1 MIVLDPNGEKLN
13 LMPLNV
19 GPSHP
24 ATHGCLRFMAAMDGE
39 TIVASVEEI
48 GYLHRGFE
56 KMVERGTWQ
65 QVVPY
70 TDRLN
75 YCSAIMNNIAFC
87 RAVENM
93 FQVEIPERCK
103 VLRVI
108 VNELSR
114 INDHFVCVAAA
125 FQDLGGTTPFMYAFN
140 PREEIM
146 CIWEKLTGARLTN
159 SFARIGGLSR
169 DSYAGFEQDVL
180 AALNSTEKALKD
192 LHACLDRN
200 RIFLDRTVGIGK
212 ISAEKAIS
220 YGWTGPCLRAS
231 GVASDLRK
239 DEPYYDYETYDW
251 EVVVGTQGDCNDRLQ
266 VRLAEIEESVK
277 IVRQAL
283 KRLTPGPVD
292 LVDPRIRVPSHKLA
306 YQDMEGLIGRF
317 KSVYEGIRVPEGEYY
332 CGSECANGEL
342 GFTIISDGSGHPYR
356 IKVRRSLLHSMN
368 SSKAVSWLTP
378 WPCFRVSTLL
388 LENLTDERTY
398 YWRCPICLEQS
409 FEVRPSG
416 AAD

>member
-24 ATHGCLRFMAAMDGE
+24 ATHGCLRFLTAMDGE

-93 FQVEIPERCK
+93 FGVEIPERCK

-159 SFARIGGLSR
+159 SFARIGGLYR
-169 DSYAGFEQDVL
+169 DSYEGFEQDVL

-283 KRLTPGPVD
+283 KRLAPGPVD
-292 LVDPRIRVPSHKLA
+292 IVDPRIRVPAHKLA

-356 IKVRRSLLHSMN
+356 IKVRPPCLTQFAAFHELVEGGLLADSM
-368 SSKAVSWLTP
+368 AVL
-378 WPCFRVSTLL
+378 
-388 LENLTDERTY
+388 
-398 YWRCPICLEQS
+398 
-409 FEVRPSG
+409 SG
-416 AAD
+416 LNIIAGELDR

>member
-24 ATHGCLRFMAAMDGE
+24 ATHGCLRFLTAMDGE

-93 FQVEIPERCK
+93 FGVEIPERCK

-169 DSYAGFEQDVL
+169 DSYEGFEQDVL

-231 GVASDLRK
+231 GVAADLRK

-283 KRLTPGPVD
+283 KRLAPGPVD
-292 LVDPRIRVPSHKLA
+292 IVDPRIRVPSHKLA

-356 IKVRRSLLHSMN
+356 IKVRPPCLTQFAAFHELVEGGLLADSM
-368 SSKAVSWLTP
+368 AVL
-378 WPCFRVSTLL
+378 
-388 LENLTDERTY
+388 
-398 YWRCPICLEQS
+398 
-409 FEVRPSG
+409 SG
-416 AAD
+416 LNIIAGELDR

>member
-1 MIVLDPNGEKLN
+1 MIVLDKNGDKLN

-24 ATHGCLRFMAAMDGE
+24 ATHGCLRFLAAMDGE

-75 YCSAIMNNIAFC
+75 YCSAIMNNIAYC

-93 FQVEIPERCK
+93 FGVEIPERTK

-159 SFARIGGLSR
+159 SFARIGGLYR
-169 DSYAGFEQDVL
+169 DSYEGFEQDVL
-180 AALNSTEKALKD
+180 AALDSTEKALKD

-212 ISAEKAIS
+212 ISAERAIS
-220 YGWTGPCLRAS
+220 YGWTGPCLRAT

-283 KRLTPGPVD
+283 KRLAPGPVD
-292 LVDPRIRVPSHKLA
+292 IVDPRIRVPAHKLA

-342 GFTIISDGSGHPYR
+342 GFTIVSDGSGHPYR
-356 IKVRRSLLHSMN
+356 IKVRPPCLTQFAAFHELVEGGQLADSM
-368 SSKAVSWLTP
+368 AVL
-378 WPCFRVSTLL
+378 
-388 LENLTDERTY
+388 
-398 YWRCPICLEQS
+398 
-409 FEVRPSG
+409 SG
-416 AAD
+416 LNIIAGELDR

>member
-1 MIVLDPNGEKLN
+1 MIVLDKNGERLN

-24 ATHGCLRFMAAMDGE
+24 ATHGCLRFLAAMDGE

-65 QVVPY
+65 QVIPY

-93 FQVEIPERCK
+93 FGLELPERCK

-159 SFARIGGLSR
+159 SYARIGGLYR
-169 DSYAGFEQDVL
+169 DSYDGFEKDVL
-180 AALNSTEKALKD
+180 AALDSTEKALKD

-220 YGWTGPCLRAS
+220 YGWTGPCLRAC

-283 KRLTPGPVD
+283 KRLAPGPVD
-292 LVDPRIRVPSHKLA
+292 IVDPRIRVPAHKLA

-342 GFTIISDGSGHPYR
+342 GFTIVSDGSGHPYR
-356 IKVRRSLLHSMN
+356 IKVRPPCLTQFAAFHELVEGGQLADSM
-368 SSKAVSWLTP
+368 AVL
-378 WPCFRVSTLL
+378 
-388 LENLTDERTY
+388 
-398 YWRCPICLEQS
+398 
-409 FEVRPSG
+409 SG
-416 AAD
+416 LNIIAGELDR

>member
-24 ATHGCLRFMAAMDGE
+24 ATHGCLRFLAAMDGE

-159 SFARIGGLSR
+159 SFARIGGLYR
-169 DSYAGFEQDVL
+169 DSYEGFEQDVL

-292 LVDPRIRVPSHKLA
+292 LVDPRIRVPAHKFA

-356 IKVRRSLLHSMN
+356 IKVRPPCLTQFAAFHELVEGGLLADSM
-368 SSKAVSWLTP
+368 AVL
-378 WPCFRVSTLL
+378 
-388 LENLTDERTY
+388 
-398 YWRCPICLEQS
+398 
-409 FEVRPSG
+409 SG
-416 AAD
+416 LNIIAGELDR

>member
-13 LMPLNV
+13 LMPLNM

-24 ATHGCLRFMAAMDGE
+24 ATHHCVRLLAAIEGE
-39 TIVASVEEI
+39 TIVGAVHEI
-48 GYLHRGFE
+48 GFMHRGFE

-65 QVVPY
+65 QVIPY

-75 YCSAIMNNIAFC
+75 YCSAMMNNIAFC

-93 FQVEIPERCK
+93 FGIEIPERNK

-114 INDHFVCVAAA
+114 INDHFICVAAA

-146 CIWEKLTGARLTN
+146 LIWEKLTGARLTN
-159 SFARIGGLSR
+159 SFARIGGLYR
-169 DSYAGFEQDVL
+169 DSYDGFESDVL
-180 AALNSTEKALKD
+180 AACVSVEKALKD

-212 ISAEKAIS
+212 ISKEDAIS
-220 YGWTGPCLRAS
+220 YGWTGPVLRAT
-231 GVASDLRK
+231 GVESDLRK

-251 EVVVGTQGDCNDRLQ
+251 DVVVGTNGDANDRLQ

-283 KRLTPGPVD
+283 KRLAPGPVD
-292 LVDPRIRVPSHKLA
+292 IVDPRIRVPSHKMA

-317 KSVYEGIRVPEGEYY
+317 KSVYEGIRVPQGEYY
-332 CGSECANGEL
+332 CGSECANGEV
-342 GFTIISDGSGHPYR
+342 GFTIIADGSGHPYR
-356 IKVRRSLLHSMN
+356 IKVRSPSFAHVSAFAELVEGLTLADSMAILPGLN
-368 SSKAVSWLTP
+368 MIAGELD
-378 WPCFRVSTLL
+378 R
-388 LENLTDERTY
+388 
-398 YWRCPICLEQS
+398 
-409 FEVRPSG
+409 
-416 AAD
+416 

>member
-24 ATHGCLRFMAAMDGE
+24 ATHGCLRFLAAMDGE

-75 YCSAIMNNIAFC
+75 YCSAIMNNIAYC

-93 FQVEIPERCK
+93 FGVEITERCK

-159 SFARIGGLSR
+159 SYSRIGGLSR
-169 DSYAGFEQDVL
+169 DSYDGFEQDVL
-180 AALNSTEKALKD
+180 AALDSTEKALKD

-220 YGWTGPCLRAS
+220 YGWTGPCLRAC

-283 KRLTPGPVD
+283 KRLAPGPID
-292 LVDPRIRVPSHKLA
+292 IVDPRIRVPAHKLA

-342 GFTIISDGSGHPYR
+342 GFTIVSDGSGHPYR
-356 IKVRRSLLHSMN
+356 IKVRPPCLTQFAAFHELVEGGQLADSM
-368 SSKAVSWLTP
+368 AVL
-378 WPCFRVSTLL
+378 
-388 LENLTDERTY
+388 
-398 YWRCPICLEQS
+398 
-409 FEVRPSG
+409 SG
-416 AAD
+416 LNIIAGELDR

>member
-1 MIVLDPNGEKLN
+1 MIVLDPNGERLS

-65 QVVPY
+65 QVLPY

-93 FQVEIPERCK
+93 FGVELTERCK

-159 SFARIGGLSR
+159 SYARIGGLYR
-169 DSYAGFEQDVL
+169 DSYEGFEADVL
-180 AALNSTEKALKD
+180 AALDSTEKALKD

-220 YGWTGPCLRAS
+220 YGWTGPCLRAC

-283 KRLTPGPVD
+283 LRLTPGPVD
-292 LVDPRIRVPSHKLA
+292 IVDPRIRVPAHKLA

-317 KSVYEGIRVPEGEYY
+317 KSVYEGVRVPEGEYY

-342 GFTIISDGSGHPYR
+342 GFTIVSDGSGHPYR
-356 IKVRRSLLHSMN
+356 IKVRPPCLTQFAAFHDLVEGGQLADSM
-368 SSKAVSWLTP
+368 AVL
-378 WPCFRVSTLL
+378 
-388 LENLTDERTY
+388 
-398 YWRCPICLEQS
+398 
-409 FEVRPSG
+409 SG
-416 AAD
+416 LNIIAGELDR

>member
-200 RIFLDRTVGIGK
+200 RIFLDRTVGVGK

-283 KRLTPGPVD
+283 KRLAPGPVD
-292 LVDPRIRVPSHKLA
+292 LVDPRIRVPAHKLA

-317 KSVYEGIRVPEGEYY
+317 KSVYEGVRVPEGEYY

-356 IKVRRSLLHSMN
+356 IKVRPPCLTQFAAFHELVEGGLLADSM
-368 SSKAVSWLTP
+368 AVL
-378 WPCFRVSTLL
+378 
-388 LENLTDERTY
+388 
-398 YWRCPICLEQS
+398 
-409 FEVRPSG
+409 SG
-416 AAD
+416 LNIIAGELDR

>member
-1 MIVLDPNGEKLN
+1 MIVLDKNGEKLN

-75 YCSAIMNNIAFC
+75 YCSAIMNNIAYC
-87 RAVENM
+87 RAVETM
-93 FQVEIPERCK
+93 FGIELPERTK

-159 SFARIGGLSR
+159 SFARIGGLYR
-169 DSYAGFEQDVL
+169 DSYAGFEKDVL
-180 AALNSTEKALKD
+180 AALDSTEKALKD

-220 YGWTGPCLRAS
+220 YGWTGPCLRAC

-283 KRLTPGPVD
+283 KRLAPGPVD
-292 LVDPRIRVPSHKLA
+292 IVDPRIRVPAHKLA

-332 CGSECANGEL
+332 SGSECANGEL

-356 IKVRRSLLHSMN
+356 IKVRPPCLTQFAAFHELVEGGQLADSM
-368 SSKAVSWLTP
+368 AVL
-378 WPCFRVSTLL
+378 
-388 LENLTDERTY
+388 
-398 YWRCPICLEQS
+398 
-409 FEVRPSG
+409 SG
-416 AAD
+416 LNIIAGELDR

>member
-24 ATHGCLRFMAAMDGE
+24 ATHGCLRFLTAMDGE

-93 FQVEIPERCK
+93 FGVEIPERCK

-159 SFARIGGLSR
+159 SFARIGGLYR
-169 DSYAGFEQDVL
+169 DSYEGFEQDVL

-200 RIFLDRTVGIGK
+200 RIFLDRTVGIGN
-212 ISAEKAIS
+212 
-220 YGWTGPCLRAS
+220 PCLRAS
-231 GVASDLRK
+231 GVASDLRQ

-283 KRLTPGPVD
+283 KRLAPGPVD
-292 LVDPRIRVPSHKLA
+292 IVDPRIRVPAHKLA

-356 IKVRRSLLHSMN
+356 IKVRPPCLTQFAAFHELVEGGLLADSM
-368 SSKAVSWLTP
+368 AVL
-378 WPCFRVSTLL
+378 
-388 LENLTDERTY
+388 
-398 YWRCPICLEQS
+398 
-409 FEVRPSG
+409 SG
-416 AAD
+416 LNIIAGELDR

>member
-1 MIVLDPNGEKLN
+1 MIVLDKNGEKLN

-24 ATHGCLRFMAAMDGE
+24 ATHGCLRFLAAMDGE

-65 QVVPY
+65 QVIPY

-75 YCSAIMNNIAFC
+75 YCSAIMNNIAVC
-87 RAVENM
+87 RAVEKM
-93 FQVEIPERCK
+93 FGVEITERAK

-159 SFARIGGLSR
+159 SYARIGGLYR
-169 DSYAGFEQDVL
+169 DSYEGFEADVL
-180 AALNSTEKALKD
+180 AALDSTEKALKD

-220 YGWTGPCLRAS
+220 YGWTGPCLRAC

-283 KRLTPGPVD
+283 LRLTPGPVD
-292 LVDPRIRVPSHKLA
+292 IVDPRIRVPAHKLA

-317 KSVYEGIRVPEGEYY
+317 KSVYEGVRVPEGEYY

-342 GFTIISDGSGHPYR
+342 GFTIVSDGSGHPYR
-356 IKVRRSLLHSMN
+356 IKVRPPCLTQFAAFHDLVEGGQLADSM
-368 SSKAVSWLTP
+368 AVL
-378 WPCFRVSTLL
+378 
-388 LENLTDERTY
+388 
-398 YWRCPICLEQS
+398 
-409 FEVRPSG
+409 SG
-416 AAD
+416 LNIIAGELDR

>member
-24 ATHGCLRFMAAMDGE
+24 ATHGCLRFLTAMDGE

-159 SFARIGGLSR
+159 SFARIGGLYR
-169 DSYAGFEQDVL
+169 DSYVGFEQDVL

-283 KRLTPGPVD
+283 KRLAPGPVD
-292 LVDPRIRVPSHKLA
+292 IVDPRIRVPAHKLA

-356 IKVRRSLLHSMN
+356 IKVRPPCLTQFAAFHELVEGGLLADSM
-368 SSKAVSWLTP
+368 AVL
-378 WPCFRVSTLL
+378 
-388 LENLTDERTY
+388 
-398 YWRCPICLEQS
+398 
-409 FEVRPSG
+409 SG
-416 AAD
+416 LNIIAGELDR

>member
-159 SFARIGGLSR
+159 SFARIGGLYR
-169 DSYAGFEQDVL
+169 DSYEGFEQDVL

-283 KRLTPGPVD
+283 KRLAPGPVD
-292 LVDPRIRVPSHKLA
+292 IVDPRIRVPAHKLA

-356 IKVRRSLLHSMN
+356 IKVRPPCLTQFAAFHELVEGGLLADSM
-368 SSKAVSWLTP
+368 AVL
-378 WPCFRVSTLL
+378 
-388 LENLTDERTY
+388 
-398 YWRCPICLEQS
+398 
-409 FEVRPSG
+409 SG
-416 AAD
+416 LNIIAGELDR

>member
-1 MIVLDPNGEKLN
+1 MIVLDPNGERLN

-65 QVVPY
+65 QVIPY

-93 FQVEIPERCK
+93 FGLELPERCK

-159 SFARIGGLSR
+159 SYARIGGLYR
-169 DSYAGFEQDVL
+169 DSYDGFEADVL
-180 AALNSTEKALKD
+180 SALDSTEKALKD

-283 KRLTPGPVD
+283 KRLAPGPVD
-292 LVDPRIRVPSHKLA
+292 IVDPRIRVPAHKLA

-342 GFTIISDGSGHPYR
+342 GFTIVSDGSGHPYR
-356 IKVRRSLLHSMN
+356 IKVRPPCLTQFAAFHELVEGGQLADSM
-368 SSKAVSWLTP
+368 AVL
-378 WPCFRVSTLL
+378 
-388 LENLTDERTY
+388 
-398 YWRCPICLEQS
+398 
-409 FEVRPSG
+409 SG
-416 AAD
+416 LNIIAGELDR

>member
-1 MIVLDPNGEKLN
+1 MIVLDKNGEKLN

-75 YCSAIMNNIAFC
+75 YCSAIMNNIAYC
-87 RAVENM
+87 RAVETM
-93 FQVEIPERCK
+93 FGIELPERTK

-159 SFARIGGLSR
+159 SYARIGGLYR
-169 DSYAGFEQDVL
+169 DSYEGFEADVL
-180 AALNSTEKALKD
+180 AALESTEKALKD

-292 LVDPRIRVPSHKLA
+292 IVDPRIRVPAHKLA

-332 CGSECANGEL
+332 SGSECANGEL

-356 IKVRRSLLHSMN
+356 IKVRPPCLTQFAAFHELVEGGQLADSM
-368 SSKAVSWLTP
+368 AVL
-378 WPCFRVSTLL
+378 
-388 LENLTDERTY
+388 
-398 YWRCPICLEQS
+398 
-409 FEVRPSG
+409 SG
-416 AAD
+416 LNIIAGELDR

>member
-24 ATHGCLRFMAAMDGE
+24 ATHGCLRFLAAMDGE

-93 FQVEIPERCK
+93 FGVEIPERSK

-159 SFARIGGLSR
+159 SFARIGGLYR
-169 DSYAGFEQDVL
+169 DSYEGFEQDVL

-231 GVASDLRK
+231 GVAADLRK

-283 KRLTPGPVD
+283 KRLAPGPVD
-292 LVDPRIRVPSHKLA
+292 IVDPRIRVPSHKLA

-356 IKVRRSLLHSMN
+356 IKVRPPCLTQFAAFHELVEGGLLADSM
-368 SSKAVSWLTP
+368 AVL
-378 WPCFRVSTLL
+378 
-388 LENLTDERTY
+388 
-398 YWRCPICLEQS
+398 
-409 FEVRPSG
+409 SG
-416 AAD
+416 LNIIAGELDR

>member
-169 DSYAGFEQDVL
+169 DSYDGFEQDVL
-180 AALNSTEKALKD
+180 NALNSTEKALKD

-231 GVASDLRK
+231 GVAADLRK

-283 KRLTPGPVD
+283 KRLAPGPVD
-292 LVDPRIRVPSHKLA
+292 IVDPRIRVPAHKLA

-356 IKVRRSLLHSMN
+356 IKVRPPCLTQFAAFHELVEGGLLADSM
-368 SSKAVSWLTP
+368 AVL
-378 WPCFRVSTLL
+378 
-388 LENLTDERTY
+388 
-398 YWRCPICLEQS
+398 
-409 FEVRPSG
+409 SG
-416 AAD
+416 LNIIAGELDR

>member
-24 ATHGCLRFMAAMDGE
+24 ATHGCLRFLTAMDGE

-93 FQVEIPERCK
+93 FRVEIPERCK

-180 AALNSTEKALKD
+180 EALNSTEKALKD

-231 GVASDLRK
+231 GVAADLRK

-283 KRLTPGPVD
+283 KRLAPGPVD
-292 LVDPRIRVPSHKLA
+292 IVDPRIRVPAHKLA

-356 IKVRRSLLHSMN
+356 IKVRPPCLTQFAAFHELVEGGLLADSM
-368 SSKAVSWLTP
+368 AVL
-378 WPCFRVSTLL
+378 
-388 LENLTDERTY
+388 
-398 YWRCPICLEQS
+398 
-409 FEVRPSG
+409 SG
-416 AAD
+416 LNIIAGELDR

>member
-24 ATHGCLRFMAAMDGE
+24 ATHGCLRFLAAMDGE

-93 FQVEIPERCK
+93 FGAEITERCK

-169 DSYAGFEQDVL
+169 DSYEGFEQDVL

-231 GVASDLRK
+231 GVAADLRK

-283 KRLTPGPVD
+283 KRLAPGPVD
-292 LVDPRIRVPSHKLA
+292 IVDPRIRVPSHKLA

-356 IKVRRSLLHSMN
+356 IKVRPPCLTQFAAFHELVEGGLLADSM
-368 SSKAVSWLTP
+368 AVL
-378 WPCFRVSTLL
+378 
-388 LENLTDERTY
+388 
-398 YWRCPICLEQS
+398 
-409 FEVRPSG
+409 SG
-416 AAD
+416 LNIIAGELDR

>member
-24 ATHGCLRFMAAMDGE
+24 ATHGCLRFLAAMDGE

-93 FQVEIPERCK
+93 FGVEIPERSK

-159 SFARIGGLSR
+159 SFARIGGLYR
-169 DSYAGFEQDVL
+169 DSYVGFEQDVL

-231 GVASDLRK
+231 GVAADLRK

-283 KRLTPGPVD
+283 KRLAPGPVD
-292 LVDPRIRVPSHKLA
+292 IVDPRIRVPSHKLA

-356 IKVRRSLLHSMN
+356 IKVRPPCLTQFAAFHELVEGGLLADSM
-368 SSKAVSWLTP
+368 AVL
-378 WPCFRVSTLL
+378 
-388 LENLTDERTY
+388 
-398 YWRCPICLEQS
+398 
-409 FEVRPSG
+409 SG
-416 AAD
+416 LNIIAGELDR

>member
-24 ATHGCLRFMAAMDGE
+24 ATHGCLRFLAAMDGE

-93 FQVEIPERCK
+93 FGVEIPERSK

-146 CIWEKLTGARLTN
+146 CIWEKLTGARLPN
-159 SFARIGGLSR
+159 SFARIGGLYR

-180 AALNSTEKALKD
+180 EALNSTEKALKD

-231 GVASDLRK
+231 GVAADLRK

-283 KRLTPGPVD
+283 KRLAPGPVD
-292 LVDPRIRVPSHKLA
+292 IVDPRIRVPSHKLA

-356 IKVRRSLLHSMN
+356 IKVRPPCLTQFAAFHELVEGGLLADSM
-368 SSKAVSWLTP
+368 AVL
-378 WPCFRVSTLL
+378 
-388 LENLTDERTY
+388 
-398 YWRCPICLEQS
+398 
-409 FEVRPSG
+409 SG
-416 AAD
+416 LNIIAGELDR

>member
-65 QVVPY
+65 QVLPY

-87 RAVENM
+87 RAVETM
-93 FQVEIPERCK
+93 FGIDLPERCK

-114 INDHFVCVAAA
+114 INDHFVCIAAA

-159 SFARIGGLSR
+159 SYARIGGLYR
-169 DSYAGFEQDVL
+169 DSYDGFENDVL
-180 AALNSTEKALKD
+180 AALDSTEKALKD

-266 VRLAEIEESVK
+266 VRMAEIEESVK

-283 KRLTPGPVD
+283 KRLAPGPVD
-292 LVDPRIRVPSHKLA
+292 IVDPRIRVPAHKLA

-317 KSVYEGIRVPEGEYY
+317 KSVYEGIRVPEGEFY

-342 GFTIISDGSGHPYR
+342 GFTIVSDGSGHPYR
-356 IKVRRSLLHSMN
+356 IKVRPPCLTQFAAFHELVEGGQLADSM
-368 SSKAVSWLTP
+368 AVL
-378 WPCFRVSTLL
+378 
-388 LENLTDERTY
+388 
-398 YWRCPICLEQS
+398 
-409 FEVRPSG
+409 SG
-416 AAD
+416 LNIIAGELDR

>member
-24 ATHGCLRFMAAMDGE
+24 ATHGCLRFLAAMDGE

-87 RAVENM
+87 RSVEKM
-93 FQVEIPERCK
+93 FQVDIPDRCK

-159 SFARIGGLSR
+159 SFARIGGLYR
-169 DSYAGFEQDVL
+169 DSYDGFEQDVL
-180 AALNSTEKALKD
+180 NALNSTEKALKD

-283 KRLTPGPVD
+283 KRLAPGPVD
-292 LVDPRIRVPSHKLA
+292 IVDPRIRVPAHKLA

-317 KSVYEGIRVPEGEYY
+317 KSVYEGIRVPEGEFY
-332 CGSECANGEL
+332 CGTECANGEL

-356 IKVRRSLLHSMN
+356 IKVRPPCLTQFAAFHELVEGGMLADSM
-368 SSKAVSWLTP
+368 AVL
-378 WPCFRVSTLL
+378 
-388 LENLTDERTY
+388 
-398 YWRCPICLEQS
+398 
-409 FEVRPSG
+409 SG
-416 AAD
+416 LNIIAGELDR

>member
-1 MIVLDPNGEKLN
+1 MIVLDKNGEKLN

-75 YCSAIMNNIAFC
+75 YCSAIMNNIAYC

-93 FQVEIPERCK
+93 FGVELPERTK

-159 SFARIGGLSR
+159 SFARIGGLYR
-169 DSYAGFEQDVL
+169 DSYEGFESDVL
-180 AALNSTEKALKD
+180 AALDSTEKALKD

-212 ISAEKAIS
+212 ISAERAIS
-220 YGWTGPCLRAS
+220 YGWTGPCLRAC

-292 LVDPRIRVPSHKLA
+292 IVDPRIRVPAHKLA

-342 GFTIISDGSGHPYR
+342 GFTIVSDGSGHPYR
-356 IKVRRSLLHSMN
+356 IKVRPPCLTQFAAFHELVEGGQLADSM
-368 SSKAVSWLTP
+368 AVL
-378 WPCFRVSTLL
+378 
-388 LENLTDERTY
+388 
-398 YWRCPICLEQS
+398 
-409 FEVRPSG
+409 SG
-416 AAD
+416 LNIIAGELDR

>member
-1 MIVLDPNGEKLN
+1 MIVLDKNGERLN

-24 ATHGCLRFMAAMDGE
+24 ATHGCLRFLAAMDGE

-65 QVVPY
+65 QVIPY

-93 FQVEIPERCK
+93 FGVEITERCK

-159 SFARIGGLSR
+159 SYARIGGLYR
-169 DSYAGFEQDVL
+169 DSYDGFENDVL
-180 AALNSTEKALKD
+180 AALDST
-192 LHACLDRN
+192 
-200 RIFLDRTVGIGK
+200 
-212 ISAEKAIS
+212 EKAIS
-220 YGWTGPCLRAS
+220 YGWTGPCLRAC

-283 KRLTPGPVD
+283 KRLAPGPVD
-292 LVDPRIRVPSHKLA
+292 IVDPRIRVPAHKLA

-342 GFTIISDGSGHPYR
+342 GFTIVSDGSGHPYR
-356 IKVRRSLLHSMN
+356 IKVRPPCLTQFAAFHELVEGGQLADSM
-368 SSKAVSWLTP
+368 AVL
-378 WPCFRVSTLL
+378 
-388 LENLTDERTY
+388 
-398 YWRCPICLEQS
+398 
-409 FEVRPSG
+409 SG
-416 AAD
+416 LNIIAGELDR

>member
-24 ATHGCLRFMAAMDGE
+24 ATHGCLRFLTAMDGE

-159 SFARIGGLSR
+159 SFARIGGLYR
-169 DSYAGFEQDVL
+169 DSYEGFEQDVL

-283 KRLTPGPVD
+283 KRLAPGPVD
-292 LVDPRIRVPSHKLA
+292 IVDPRIRVPAHKLA

-356 IKVRRSLLHSMN
+356 IKVRPPCLTQFAAFHELVEGGLLADSM
-368 SSKAVSWLTP
+368 AVL
-378 WPCFRVSTLL
+378 
-388 LENLTDERTY
+388 
-398 YWRCPICLEQS
+398 
-409 FEVRPSG
+409 SG
-416 AAD
+416 LNIIAGELDR

>member
-24 ATHGCLRFMAAMDGE
+24 ATHGCLRFLTAMDGE

-93 FQVEIPERCK
+93 FGVEIPERCK

-159 SFARIGGLSR
+159 SFARIGGLYR
-169 DSYAGFEQDVL
+169 DSYDGFEQDVL

-283 KRLTPGPVD
+283 KRLAPGPVD
-292 LVDPRIRVPSHKLA
+292 IVDPRIRVPAHKLA

-356 IKVRRSLLHSMN
+356 IKVRPPCLTQFAAFHELVEGGLLADSM
-368 SSKAVSWLTP
+368 AVL
-378 WPCFRVSTLL
+378 
-388 LENLTDERTY
+388 
-398 YWRCPICLEQS
+398 
-409 FEVRPSG
+409 SG
-416 AAD
+416 LNIIAGELDR

>member
-24 ATHGCLRFMAAMDGE
+24 ATHGCLRFLTAMDGE

-93 FQVEIPERCK
+93 FGVEIPERSK

-159 SFARIGGLSR
+159 SFARIGGLYR
-169 DSYAGFEQDVL
+169 DSYEGFEQDVL

-283 KRLTPGPVD
+283 KRLAPGPVD
-292 LVDPRIRVPSHKLA
+292 IVDPRIRVPAHKLA
-306 YQDMEGLIGRF
+306 YQDMLLRF
-317 KSVYEGIRVPEGEYY
+317 RM
-332 CGSECANGEL
+332 
-342 GFTIISDGSGHPYR
+342 R
-356 IKVRRSLLHSMN
+356 
-368 SSKAVSWLTP
+368 
-378 WPCFRVSTLL
+378 
-388 LENLTDERTY
+388 
-398 YWRCPICLEQS
+398 
-409 FEVRPSG
+409 
-416 AAD
+416 

>member
-1 MIVLDPNGEKLN
+1 MIVLDKNGDKLN

-24 ATHGCLRFMAAMDGE
+24 ATHGCLRFLAAMDGE

-75 YCSAIMNNIAFC
+75 YCSAIMNNIAYC

-93 FQVEIPERCK
+93 FGVEIPERTK

-159 SFARIGGLSR
+159 SFARIGGLYR
-169 DSYAGFEQDVL
+169 DSYEGFEQDVL
-180 AALNSTEKALKD
+180 AALDSTEKALKD

-212 ISAEKAIS
+212 ISAERAIS
-220 YGWTGPCLRAS
+220 YGWTGPCLRAC

-266 VRLAEIEESVK
+266 VRLAEIEESMK

-283 KRLTPGPVD
+283 KRLAPGPID
-292 LVDPRIRVPSHKLA
+292 IVDPRIRVPSHKLA

-342 GFTIISDGSGHPYR
+342 GFTIVSDGSGHPYR
-356 IKVRRSLLHSMN
+356 IKVRPPCLTQFAAFHELVEGGQLADSM
-368 SSKAVSWLTP
+368 AVL
-378 WPCFRVSTLL
+378 
-388 LENLTDERTY
+388 
-398 YWRCPICLEQS
+398 
-409 FEVRPSG
+409 SG
-416 AAD
+416 LNIIAGELDR

>member
-1 MIVLDPNGEKLN
+1 MIVLDKNGEKLN

-65 QVVPY
+65 QVLPY

-75 YCSAIMNNIAFC
+75 YCSAIMNNIAYC
-87 RAVENM
+87 RAVEHM
-93 FQVEIPERCK
+93 FGVEITERCK

-159 SFARIGGLSR
+159 SYARIGGLYR
-169 DSYAGFEQDVL
+169 DSYEGFEADVL
-180 AALNSTEKALKD
+180 AALESTEKALKD

-292 LVDPRIRVPSHKLA
+292 IVDPRIRVPAHKLA

-342 GFTIISDGSGHPYR
+342 GFTIVSDGSGHPYR
-356 IKVRRSLLHSMN
+356 IKVRPPCLTQFAAFHELVEGGQLADSM
-368 SSKAVSWLTP
+368 AVL
-378 WPCFRVSTLL
+378 
-388 LENLTDERTY
+388 
-398 YWRCPICLEQS
+398 
-409 FEVRPSG
+409 SG
-416 AAD
+416 LNIIAGELDR

>member
-19 GPSHP
+19 GPTHP
-24 ATHGCLRFMAAMDGE
+24 ATHHCIRLLAALDGE
-39 TIVASVEEI
+39 TIVAGVSEI
-48 GYLHRGFE
+48 GYMHRGFE

-65 QVVPY
+65 QVIPY

-75 YCSAIMNNIAFC
+75 YCSAMMNNIAFC

-93 FQVEIPERCK
+93 FGVEIPDRCK

-114 INDHFVCVAAA
+114 INDHFICVAAA

-159 SFARIGGLSR
+159 SFARIGGLYR
-169 DSYAGFEQDVL
+169 DTYDGFEQEVL
-180 AALNSTEKALKD
+180 AALDSTEKALKD

-212 ISAEKAIS
+212 ISKEHAIS
-220 YGWTGPCLRAS
+220 HGWTGPCLRAC

-251 EVVVGTQGDCNDRLQ
+251 EVVVGTQGDANDRLQ

-292 LVDPRIRVPSHKLA
+292 IVDPRIRVPAHKLA

-332 CGSECANGEL
+332 SASECANGEL
-342 GFTIISDGSGHPYR
+342 GFTIVSDGSGHPYR
-356 IKVRRSLLHSMN
+356 IKVRSPSLNHVAAFSEIVEGLTLADSM
-368 SSKAVSWLTP
+368 A
-378 WPCFRVSTLL
+378 TLPGL
-388 LENLTDERTY
+388 NMIAGELDR
-398 YWRCPICLEQS
+398 
-409 FEVRPSG
+409 
-416 AAD
+416 

>member
-1 MIVLDPNGEKLN
+1 MIVLDPNGERLN

-65 QVVPY
+65 QVIPY

-93 FQVEIPERCK
+93 FGVELTERCK

-159 SFARIGGLSR
+159 SYARIGGLYR
-169 DSYAGFEQDVL
+169 DSYDGFEADVL
-180 AALNSTEKALKD
+180 SALDSTEKALKD

-283 KRLTPGPVD
+283 KRLAPGPVD
-292 LVDPRIRVPSHKLA
+292 IVDPRIRVPAHKLA

-342 GFTIISDGSGHPYR
+342 GFTIVSDGSGHPYR
-356 IKVRRSLLHSMN
+356 IKVRPPCLTQFAAFHDLVEGGQLADSM
-368 SSKAVSWLTP
+368 AVL
-378 WPCFRVSTLL
+378 
-388 LENLTDERTY
+388 
-398 YWRCPICLEQS
+398 
-409 FEVRPSG
+409 SG
-416 AAD
+416 LNIIAGELDR

>member
-24 ATHGCLRFMAAMDGE
+24 ATHGCLRFLTAMDGE

-93 FQVEIPERCK
+93 FGVEIPERSK

-159 SFARIGGLSR
+159 SFARIGGLYR
-169 DSYAGFEQDVL
+169 DSYEGFEQDVL

-283 KRLTPGPVD
+283 KRLAPGPVD
-292 LVDPRIRVPSHKLA
+292 IVDPRIRVPAHKLA

-356 IKVRRSLLHSMN
+356 IKVRPPCLTQFAAFHELVEGGLLAGSM
-368 SSKAVSWLTP
+368 AVLSGLTIIAGELD
-378 WPCFRVSTLL
+378 R
-388 LENLTDERTY
+388 
-398 YWRCPICLEQS
+398 
-409 FEVRPSG
+409 
-416 AAD
+416 

>member
-24 ATHGCLRFMAAMDGE
+24 ATHGCLRFLAAMDGE

-65 QVVPY
+65 QVIPY

-93 FQVEIPERCK
+93 FGVEIPERSK

-159 SFARIGGLSR
+159 SYARIGGLYR
-169 DSYAGFEQDVL
+169 DSYDGFEQDVL
-180 AALNSTEKALKD
+180 AALDSTEKALKD

-212 ISAEKAIS
+212 ISAERAIS

-266 VRLAEIEESVK
+266 VRMAEIEESVK

-283 KRLTPGPVD
+283 KRLAPGPVD
-292 LVDPRIRVPSHKLA
+292 IVDPRIRVPAHKLA

-317 KSVYEGIRVPEGEYY
+317 KSVYEGIRVPEGEFY

-342 GFTIISDGSGHPYR
+342 GFTIVSDGSGHPYR
-356 IKVRRSLLHSMN
+356 IKVR
-368 SSKAVSWLTP
+368 P
-378 WPCFRVSTLL
+378 PCFTQFAAFHELVEGGMLADSMAVL
-388 LENLTDERTY
+388 
-398 YWRCPICLEQS
+398 
-409 FEVRPSG
+409 SG
-416 AAD
+416 LNIIAGELDR

>member
-1 MIVLDPNGEKLN
+1 MIVLDKNGEKLN

-65 QVVPY
+65 QVIPY

-87 RAVENM
+87 RAVEKM
-93 FQVEIPERCK
+93 FGVEITERAK

-159 SFARIGGLSR
+159 SYARIGGLYR
-169 DSYAGFEQDVL
+169 DSYEGFEADVL
-180 AALNSTEKALKD
+180 AALDSTEKALKD

-220 YGWTGPCLRAS
+220 YGWTGPCLRAC

-283 KRLTPGPVD
+283 LRLTPGPVD
-292 LVDPRIRVPSHKLA
+292 IVDPRIRVPAHKLA

-317 KSVYEGIRVPEGEYY
+317 KSVYEGVRVPEGEYY

-342 GFTIISDGSGHPYR
+342 GFTIVSDGSGHPYR
-356 IKVRRSLLHSMN
+356 IKVRPPCLTQFAAFHELVEGGQLADSM
-368 SSKAVSWLTP
+368 AVL
-378 WPCFRVSTLL
+378 
-388 LENLTDERTY
+388 
-398 YWRCPICLEQS
+398 
-409 FEVRPSG
+409 SG
-416 AAD
+416 LNIIAGELDR

>member
-75 YCSAIMNNIAFC
+75 YCSAIMNNIAYC

-93 FQVEIPERCK
+93 FGIELPERTK

-159 SFARIGGLSR
+159 SFARIGGLYR
-169 DSYAGFEQDVL
+169 DSYAGFEADVL
-180 AALNSTEKALKD
+180 AALDSTEKALKD

-283 KRLTPGPVD
+283 KRLAPGPVD
-292 LVDPRIRVPSHKLA
+292 IVDPRIRVPAHKLA

-342 GFTIISDGSGHPYR
+342 GFTIVSDGSGHPYR
-356 IKVRRSLLHSMN
+356 IKVRPPCLTQFAAFHELVEGGQLADSM
-368 SSKAVSWLTP
+368 AVL
-378 WPCFRVSTLL
+378 
-388 LENLTDERTY
+388 
-398 YWRCPICLEQS
+398 
-409 FEVRPSG
+409 SG
-416 AAD
+416 LNIIAGELDR